1 MDSFEAYEVSQ
12 VADFETNI
20 NVCRYRCRMRNG
32 YEVVVTEKPFRAE
45 FHVKVFDSHG
55 NSNGVFDDQNEN
67 EVLAILESVAL
78 HEDNHVISD
87 EALDDFV
94 SM

>member
-1 MDSFEAYEVSQ
+1 MEIFEAYEVTQ

-32 YEVVVTEKPFRAE
+32 YEVVVTEKPLRAE
-45 FHVKVFDSHG
+45 FHVKVYDSYG
-55 NSNGVFDDQNEN
+55 NSNGVFDDQDEN

-78 HEDNHVISD
+78 HEDNKVISD
-87 EALDDFV
+87 EALDDL
-94 SM
+94 MYM